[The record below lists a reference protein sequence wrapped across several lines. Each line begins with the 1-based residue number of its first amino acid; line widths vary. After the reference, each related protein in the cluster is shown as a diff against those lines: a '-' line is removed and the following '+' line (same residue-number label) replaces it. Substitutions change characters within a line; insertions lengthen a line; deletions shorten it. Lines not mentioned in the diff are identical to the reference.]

1 MAIIDTSKGVRPCVE
16 ELSRLAEIKNVL
28 DSTNLDPVFDY
39 IKHPELF
46 RPDFSVP
53 TFGWINN
60 HDSSFSISL
69 NNAPTTT
76 TAYYTELLPIELQ
89 WFEDTAAPNY
99 LISEPF
105 AIVMY
110 QNNYIDNSIRMLNG
124 YINHQYVDKDGT
136 ARSLG
141 SMFTRYNYMRFSI
154 NKEQL
159 PFTNFKLRLGVR
171 PATVVSST
179 EPILYYCNMYR
190 LLDTGLS
197 YEELLPIIR
206 NYKTLPYLG
215 FFERSNQ
222 TMYENYLAAH
232 RVATDTLSNGLKYYH
247 DAE

>member
-16 ELSRLAEIKNVL
+16 ELSRLVEVKNVL
-28 DSTNLDPVFDY
+28 DSTNLDPVFDCV
-39 IKHPELF
+39 KNPELF

-53 TFGWINN
+53 SLGWVNN
-60 HDSSFSISL
+60 HDNSYYITL

-76 TAYYTELLPIELQ
+76 TAYYTELLPIELE
-89 WFEDTAAPNY
+89 WFDDPSAPNY

-105 AIVMY
+105 AVVLY
-110 QNNYIDNSIRMLNG
+110 QNNYVDNSIRMLNG

-141 SMFTRYNYMRFSI
+141 SMFTRYTYMRFSL
-154 NKEQL
+154 NKAQT
-159 PFTNFKLRLGVR
+159 PITNFKLRLGVR
-171 PATVVSST
+171 PAIVTVST

-190 LLDTGLS
+190 LLDSGLS

-206 NYKTLPYLG
+206 NYITLPYLG

-222 TMYENYLAAH
+222 TMYDNYLH
-232 RVATDTLSNGLKYYH
+232 NKGVFVDTISNGLKYYH
-247 DAE
+247 DSE